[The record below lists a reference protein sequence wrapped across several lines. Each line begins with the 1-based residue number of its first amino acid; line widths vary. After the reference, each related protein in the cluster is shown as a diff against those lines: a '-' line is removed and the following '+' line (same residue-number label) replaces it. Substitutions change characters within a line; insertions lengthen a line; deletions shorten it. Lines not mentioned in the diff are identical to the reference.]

1 MLDWT
6 VDKTSVKVANGTS
19 VRSTL
24 LQRGEIVACA
34 YQENIRMVS
43 MIDRLAERLRRPRA
57 DAEFLIDLASFILDV
72 RMDHW
77 DHRLL
82 TGDPRS
88 HGYLLTVPRVATVWS
103 EPMGPWQFA
112 ILEDMSI
119 ITPFDHQD
127 DWIEKLSKKAEAVAD
142 VWEPEYNLDSVKW
155 RQTQKLLAQVILERL
170 NGARVLVHPVTKKKA
185 TKA

>member
-1 MLDWT
+1 
-6 VDKTSVKVANGTS
+6 
-19 VRSTL
+19 
-24 LQRGEIVACA
+24 
-34 YQENIRMVS
+34 
-43 MIDRLAERLRRPRA
+43 
-57 DAEFLIDLASFILDV
+57 
-72 RMDHW
+72 
-77 DHRLL
+77 
-82 TGDPRS
+82 
-88 HGYLLTVPRVATVWS
+88 
-103 EPMGPWQFA
+103 MGPWQFA